1 MGHGLGLHGARV
13 SPMRELWLGPWGLRG
28 RRDDRMTMNG
38 SNARSLNAEPNV
50 TPLIDVLLALL
61 IIFMVIVPVTPRGM
75 DALVPQPPKNPNQ
88 QQPNDR
94 TIVVQVEAGANGI
107 PSYKIN

>member
-1 MGHGLGLHGARV
+1 
-13 SPMRELWLGPWGLRG
+13 
-28 RRDDRMTMNG
+28 MTMNG

-75 DALVPQPPKNPNQ
+75 VAMLPQPPKSAQATPTE
-88 QQPNDR
+88 
-94 TIVVQVEAGANGI
+94 TIVVQILGGPAE
-107 PSYKIN
+107 PMYRINDERVDGKAQLVDCRRVNITMQADV